1 MFRIGYTHNGMFF
14 FQVLNSVANGR
25 TAQGGPF
32 FRHGG
37 WRGYSDTSAVFSM
50 FQDLCGCV
58 AFTNFRWETP
68 VSNGKMKI
76 QNLHCHSFCTWK
88 FLFHPGHWVFWSGI
102 TCLRLVPDNLIDP
115 EILWGMPC
123 VKATEHKRLQIVSK
137 QLGGSAVQLCHYLF
151 FFNGENHHLLFLV
164 PFPHFQ

>member
-1 MFRIGYTHNGMFF
+1 MEELPKAGRFFGTVVEGDTVIHQPCFQCSRICVDVLLSRISGGKLL
-14 FQVLNSVANGR
+14 FQMVKWRYR
-25 TAQGGPF
+25 TSIAIHFALG
-32 FRHGG
+32 
-37 WRGYSDTSAVFSM
+37 
-50 FQDLCGCV
+50 
-58 AFTNFRWETP
+58 N
-68 VSNGKMKI
+68 
-76 QNLHCHSFCTWK
+76 

-151 FFNGENHHLLFLV
+151 FLMVKTIICCFWYLF
-164 PFPHFQ
+164 HISNKHN